1 MALST
6 KRLTVSLI
14 NGKANIA
21 LIKFLIENLDI
32 KQSEIEIIAGKK
44 GRNKIVLIDELDSE
58 TVNRRNSRVNTLS
71 KYFRKLS

>member
-1 MALST
+1 MKLPNFFEMALST

-32 KQSEIEIIAGKK
+32 KQSEIEIIAG
-44 GRNKIVLIDELDSE
+44 
-58 TVNRRNSRVNTLS
+58 
-71 KYFRKLS
+71 